1 MCSSTMN
8 LSPAQWDVQDDVF
21 QLLNTEARNNT
32 CASLL
37 QACISWDGIH
47 MCVHVKLSINSDNIA
62 QSSQAS
68 ALDSTR
74 PTANP

>member
-8 LSPAQWDVQDDVF
+8 LSPAQWDVYSKVF

-32 CASLL
+32 CASVL

-47 MCVHVKLSINSDNIA
+47 MCML
-62 QSSQAS
+62 
-68 ALDSTR
+68 
-74 PTANP
+74 